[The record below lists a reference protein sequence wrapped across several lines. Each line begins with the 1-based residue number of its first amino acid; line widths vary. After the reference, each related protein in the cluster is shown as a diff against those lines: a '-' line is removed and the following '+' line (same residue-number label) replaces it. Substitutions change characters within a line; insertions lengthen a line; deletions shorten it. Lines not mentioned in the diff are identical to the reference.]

1 MPRKI
6 LVVDDEPDVI
16 TYLTTLLRDNGF
28 ETITATNGKE
38 AFDKA
43 LSEAPDLICLDI
55 SMPDE
60 SGVKC
65 YRNLCEN
72 EKTKNIPVFIVT
84 GISRDFK
91 HFIETR
97 RQVPAPKGY
106 FEKPIDRIE
115 FISKIKE
122 TLGN

>member
-1 MPRKI
+1 MPKKI

-28 ETITATNGKE
+28 ETITAADGKE
-38 AFDKA
+38 AFEKA
-43 LSEAPDLICLDI
+43 LSEQPDLICLDI

-72 EKTKNIPVFIVT
+72 EKTKNIPVFVVT

-97 RQVPAPKGY
+97 RQVPPPKGY
-106 FEKPIDRIE
+106 FEKPIDRVA

-122 TLGN
+122 IIGN